1 MLGATRTPL
10 FSILNSQTV
19 NNTRIKNK
27 ADMGLV
33 WVFLH
38 IRVNVGKCRIFKN
51 TGKKQFS
58 SFSESLKK
66 GKEVVDR
73 QSQRTC

>member
-1 MLGATRTPL
+1 
-10 FSILNSQTV
+10 
-19 NNTRIKNK
+19 
-27 ADMGLV
+27 MGLV

-66 GKEVVDR
+66 GRKLLIDKVSGLAEAR
-73 QSQRTC
+73 AS

>member
-1 MLGATRTPL
+1 
-10 FSILNSQTV
+10 
-19 NNTRIKNK
+19 
-27 ADMGLV
+27 MGLV

-66 GKEVVDR
+66 GRKLLIDKVSGLAEAR
-73 QSQRTC
+73 AEYEKI